1 MKTGAGRAGGTS
13 GFYGVAYRSRSARR
27 APQMASIGR
36 LGSSALAGWGF
47 CAPDPQPFSRQ
58 NVHCRAGRPPRI
70 MKTGAGRAGGTS
82 GFYGVAYR
90 SRSARRAPQM
100 ASIGRLGSSALAG
113 RGFVR
118 PIPNHFHGK
127 SDVHPPP
134 DGSACSDDTATSHPS
149 TRQNSTPPEPPETR
163 QTATRDRQGPH
174 RGSPPLVS
182 AEPIPAIPANAA
194 TRRWNRS
201 ARPSTESVSRQRV
214 SLFGP

>member
-1 MKTGAGRAGGTS
+1 MFHYIFLNPPQPTPHYPIISTTWRNRNPQNIHCRAGRPPRIMKTGAGRAGGTS

-36 LGSSALAGWGF
+36 LGSSALAGRVL
-47 CAPDPQPFSRQ
+47 CARSPTIFTA
-58 NVHCRAGRPPRI
+58 NIHCRAGRPPRI

-127 SDVHPPP
+127 STPTVQV
-134 DGSACSDDTATSHPS
+134 GSNASSASPCAAK
-149 TRQNSTPPEPPETR
+149 R
-163 QTATRDRQGPH
+163 
-174 RGSPPLVS
+174 PPLGPVDGLTQERVQGFPCEVS
-182 AEPIPAIPANAA
+182 IGVQ
-194 TRRWNRS
+194 S
-201 ARPSTESVSRQRV
+201 
-214 SLFGP
+214 